1 MQAMPCLKW
10 AAYSIDPLAW
20 GLYLKKGRYAPWGFK
35 TIAPEVGHGRGV
47 LVALIKGQETLPAYC
62 ANEEGKRVARSSG
75 DKKPASAKRAS
86 REQASLPVLDKN
98 GLIYGCVMGSIFCK
112 AKAQQG
118 TGGFDSRHIHQNNN
132 SKGGIIWGHV

>member
-1 MQAMPCLKW
+1 
-10 AAYSIDPLAW
+10 
-20 GLYLKKGRYAPWGFK
+20 
-35 TIAPEVGHGRGV
+35 VGHGRGV

-98 GLIYGCVMGSIFCK
+98 GRIIRGEIKNETIGSKKEI
-112 AKAQQG
+112 AK
-118 TGGFDSRHIHQNNN
+118 
-132 SKGGIIWGHV
+132 KVYLL